1 MTYQNDLVLLFTG
14 SEIDTNI
21 LKEFLEDNQ
30 IASLIK
36 NEMSSGKAAGFGGG
50 FYGAET
56 HLYVSEKDNDKAK
69 DILKEFLKSI
79 DSQ

>member
-1 MTYQNDLVLLFTG
+1 MTNQNDLVLLFTG
-14 SEIDTNI
+14 SEIDTSI

-50 FYGAET
+50 FYGIET
-56 HLYVSEKDNDKAK
+56 HLYVSEKDNNKAK
-69 DILKEFLKSI
+69 DILNEFLKSI
-79 DSQ
+79 DS

>member
-1 MTYQNDLVLLFTG
+1 MTNQNDLVLLFTG

-36 NEMSSGKAAGFGGG
+36 NEMNSGKAAGFGGG

-56 HLYVSEKDNDKAK
+56 HLYISEKDNNKAK
-69 DILKEFLKSI
+69 DILNEFLKSI
-79 DSQ
+79 DSE